1 MKDCIYRDDVLQEL
15 ETIHSISGS
24 LPDGPVRKAALL
36 TVETIKRT
44 MSTIPPADVRHVVFC
59 KNCAVPHNQWTGC
72 PKLGGLVTEPD
83 FFCAFGE
90 PKGDSE

>member
-1 MKDCIYRDDVLQEL
+1 MKDCIYRDDALQEL
-15 ETIHSISGS
+15 ETIRSISGS
-24 LPDGPVRKAALL
+24 IPDGPARKAALL

-44 MSTIPPADVRHVVFC
+44 LSTISPADVQPVIFC
-59 KNCAVPHNQWTGC
+59 KDCAVPHNQWTGC